1 MAVMAQIRCGFFKSS
16 IVLSL
21 KLVLI
26 AGVVSVLQTPS
37 VLLAAGIPR
46 RWEAK
51 EYKPPTGIGRPGR
64 LDGGGTRAPD
74 SCPVVGKPLM
84 ALVPSNGFGVTVAAH
99 PTFFV
104 YMPAL
109 SPQSPSLPV
118 EFRLVDMD
126 DNELYKATFHKTS
139 GMSGIV
145 SLNLPTYG
153 GVAPLEVGKDYR
165 WSFSVL
171 CQPDE
176 RSRSITVEG
185 LIRRV
190 EPNPTLKTQLMQAS
204 LQTQVEL
211 YAGAE
216 NWYDALAALV
226 QLRRNN
232 PDDAAAAAEWAK
244 LMSAAGLDALTQ
256 ESLMPISSTPRRQ
269 LSSSQP

>member
-1 MAVMAQIRCGFFKSS
+1 MAVMAQIGFGFFKSS
-16 IVLSL
+16 IVVSL
-21 KLVLI
+21 KLALL
-26 AGVVSVLQTPS
+26 AGVFTLLQTPP
-37 VLLAAGIPR
+37 VLLAAGIPQ

-64 LDGGGTRAPD
+64 LDGGGTRGPG
-74 SCPVVGKPLM
+74 SCPVVGKPLT
-84 ALVPSNGFGVTVAAH
+84 ALVPSNRFGVTVAAH

-109 SPQSPSLPV
+109 SSQTAPLPV
-118 EFRLVDMD
+118 EFVLEDMAG
-126 DNELYKATFHKTS
+126 NELYKATFNKTS

-145 SLNLPTYG
+145 SISLPTYG

-165 WSFSVL
+165 WYFSVL
-171 CQPDE
+171 CQSDE
-176 RSRSITVEG
+176 RSRAITVEG

-190 EPNPTLKTQLMQAS
+190 EPNATLKTQLTQAS
-204 LQTQVEL
+204 LQRQVEL
-211 YAGAE
+211 YAEAE
-216 NWYDALAALV
+216 SWYDAVAALV

-232 PDDAAAAAEWAK
+232 PNDAAAAAEWAK

-256 ESLMPISSTPRRQ
+256 ESLVQTPTTPGHQ

>member
-1 MAVMAQIRCGFFKSS
+1 
-16 IVLSL
+16 
-21 KLVLI
+21 
-26 AGVVSVLQTPS
+26 
-37 VLLAAGIPR
+37 
-46 RWEAK
+46 
-51 EYKPPTGIGRPGR
+51 
-64 LDGGGTRAPD
+64 
-74 SCPVVGKPLM
+74 
-84 ALVPSNGFGVTVAAH
+84 
-99 PTFFV
+99 
-104 YMPAL
+104 
-109 SPQSPSLPV
+109 V
-118 EFRLVDMD
+118 EFGLEDMD
-126 DNELYKATFHKTS
+126 GNELYKATFHKTS

-165 WSFSVL
+165 WYFSVL

-204 LQTQVEL
+204 LQRQVEL

-216 NWYDALAALV
+216 NWYDAVAALV
-226 QLRRNN
+226 QLRRTN
-232 PDDAAAAAEWAK
+232 PNDAAAAAEWAK

-256 ESLMPISSTPRRQ
+256 ESLMPISSTPGRQ